1 MGEKSET
8 LMEHNMGLSKNVTSL
23 FHISL
28 NCNEHMP
35 VEAETKA
42 SRDRNEYQAIQVH
55 CHTSVM
61 IHFQ

>member
-1 MGEKSET
+1 
-8 LMEHNMGLSKNVTSL
+8 MEHNMGLSKNVTSSL